1 MWFATEI
8 SGLLFNRYLHVTS
21 FILNIV
27 ACFWASSLHH
37 CLAPPLTVFS
47 WFHFPFV
54 AAVQALS
61 HGPNLG
67 IEPESTALAG
77 GFLTTES
84 AGKPI
89 YLAFIGPQAL
99 CQKCTSPRNSFRHI
113 EDSLHFTFFL
123 AILLSPQSH
132 PPSCRRLSV
141 LPSRPQ
147 YGALSSPLTLTLGI
161 PSTTLWCWI
170 YCFLGSMTFSLL
182 FYSLQWSASS
192 SSFPKEKMH
201 GRNFTGCSVF
211 EDLLL
216 RHYAWMMV
224 WEVS

>member
-1 MWFATEI
+1 MPQRFQ
-8 SGLLFNRYLHVTS
+8 GLFLFNRYLHVTS

-27 ACFWASSLHH
+27 PCFWASSLHH

-54 AAVQALS
+54 AAAQALS
-61 HGPNLG
+61 HGPNPG

-161 PSTTLWCWI
+161 PSTPLWCGI

-182 FYSLQWSASS
+182 FYSLQ
-192 SSFPKEKMH
+192 
-201 GRNFTGCSVF
+201 
-211 EDLLL
+211 
-216 RHYAWMMV
+216 
-224 WEVS
+224 